1 MWIIESSF
9 KDTIIDILTKI
20 IKIFF
25 AVYMVGL
32 ILFTYDG
39 VIWSSTWIQDKAKFA
54 IVYCNIKTDKSI
66 ISNKVKAK
74 IDTAIWLF
82 FEWKVEKIILHSPNE
97 MYWKVQLVVMKNY
110 ALQKWVPLNALV
122 LDSENNTITDV
133 SNYAFNINKWNWNY
147 PNVWVIWISGF
158 YQLNSIR
165 SSLKNTWFSYV
176 WVENSSYY
184 SFLDIFRV
192 IGEYNGYLFDNIII
206 LVHWT
211 SDNKEVIW
219 KVGTKVV
226 EISAQWFR
234 NKMKMINSMNIYYVR
249 EFKNNFSQTIEIINE
264 HRAREKNFS
273 NNVERYHL
281 GKIKNTVD
289 DSLLV
294 LHRIWDDFMN
304 ISNAAR
310 SNYETKNIILE
321 KKWSTNFVYIL
332 IRDLQ
337 KKIIW
342 FKSFILTIIYMP
354 FDFIVSIWNSIWDY
368 IESNSQTY

>member
-1 MWIIESSF
+1 M
-9 KDTIIDILTKI
+9 
-20 IKIFF
+20 
-25 AVYMVGL
+25 MV
-32 ILFTYDG
+32 LF
-39 VIWSSTWIQDKAKFA
+39 V
-54 IVYCNIKTDKSI
+54 
-66 ISNKVKAK
+66 
-74 IDTAIWLF
+74 
-82 FEWKVEKIILHSPNE
+82 HSPNE